1 MDIWTVV
8 HGERKALA
16 ADLKS
21 LDQNQWDMPSLCDQW
36 SVRDV
41 QARP

>member
-8 HGERKALA
+8 FGERKALA
-16 ADLKS
+16 ADLK
-21 LDQNQWDMPSLCDQW
+21 LTGEGVATL
-36 SVRDV
+36 